1 MSKIIENKDNTCNLF
16 YLNNTIEDYNLP
28 ESFKDLKSDIKEL
41 YNLDPRLND
50 EISLFYIFLEK
61 EKKDIKEK
69 TIEVKTEEDYIL
81 MKKRIINDI
90 KDKTI
95 LIEIEN
101 NKNNIDRRIHETFEE
116 KMQSIIERELKNA
129 GERIRNYLSSNNKKY
144 YPASKV
150 QDKMCDK
157 CGEIINGD
165 IYKNAINIEEKY
177 YCEKC
182 SLDISEPMFVIH

>member
-50 EISLFYIFLEK
+50 EISLFYFFLEK
-61 EKKDIKEK
+61 EKNNIKEK

-101 NKNNIDRRIHETFEE
+101 NKNNIDRKIYERFEE

-129 GERIRNYLSSNNKKY
+129 GERIRNYL
-144 YPASKV
+144 
-150 QDKMCDK
+150 
-157 CGEIINGD
+157 
-165 IYKNAINIEEKY
+165 
-177 YCEKC
+177 
-182 SLDISEPMFVIH
+182 